1 MIRVELALL
10 MRRPRTWVSL
20 LLLAGLPTTV
30 AIFVAATGV
39 APRPGT
45 GPPFLA
51 QILGNGQLFAAG
63 ALAIVLP
70 LFLPVAVLVVAGDSI
85 AGEAA
90 TGTLRYLLVRPVAR
104 TRLLVAKLASVATF
118 VLVAVLLVSAAGFA
132 IGSLLFTV
140 TPGGGLPTLSGGP
153 PIRGADAVLRIVVS
167 VLYVG
172 VSMLGVA
179 SFGLFFSTIVSQPLA
194 ASLGALAVLVSSTVL
209 DALDAAGAVA
219 PYLPTH
225 YWFAFV
231 DLFRSPIL
239 WRSVERGL
247 ALQAVYVVVLLG
259 ASWAYFS
266 SKDITS

>member
-1 MIRVELALL
+1 MIRTELSLL
-10 MRRPRTWVSL
+10 LRRPRTWLSL
-20 LLLAGLPTTV
+20 LLLVSLPTGI

-70 LFLPVAVLVVAGDSI
+70 LFLPIAVLVVAGDSV

-90 TGTLRYLLVRPVAR
+90 SGTLRYLLVRPVAR
-104 TRLLVAKLASVATF
+104 RRLLVAKLVSVITF
-118 VLVAVLLVSAAGFA
+118 VLLAVLVVSLAGFA
-132 IGSLLFTV
+132 VGSILFSV

-153 PIRGADAVLRIVVS
+153 PITGWDAIFRVVVS

-179 SFGLFFSTIVSQPLA
+179 SFGIFFSVIVSQPLA
-194 ASLGALAVLVSSTVL
+194 ATLGGLAVLVSSSAL
-209 DALDAAGAVA
+209 DLLDAAGSVS

-225 YWFAFV
+225 YWLAFV
-231 DLFRSPIL
+231 DLFRQPIL
-239 WRSVERGL
+239 WRDVERGL
-247 ALQAVYVVVLLG
+247 GLQSVYVVALL
-259 ASWAYFS
+259 ALSWAYFS

>member
-20 LLLAGLPTTV
+20 ALLAGLPTTV

-51 QILGNGQLFAAG
+51 QILDNGQLVAAG

-70 LFLPVAVLVVAGDSI
+70 LFLPVAVLVVAGDSV

-90 TGTLRYLLVRPVAR
+90 AGTLRYLLVRPVAR

-153 PIRGADAVLRIVVS
+153 PIRGTDAVFRIVVS

-194 ASLGALAVLVSSTVL
+194 ATLGALAVLVSSTVL
-209 DALDAAGAVA
+209 DALDAAGSVA

-239 WRSVERGL
+239 WRNVDRGL